1 MSSKPYLSVIIPA
14 YNEEKRIA
22 ATLFDVGR
30 YLSQQNYPSSSSGQ
44 ASYEIIVVSD
54 GSTDGTVEIVES
66 LKSQIEN
73 LKLIDNQQ
81 NHGKGYVVK
90 QGMLEAKGDYRL
102 FMDADNSTTIN
113 HLEKF
118 WPEINSGFDIVIGS
132 IEIKGAK
139 IQETAAWYRR
149 FLGKIAKYI
158 IRIVAGLWQ
167 IHDTQRGFKLFIEK
181 AVKEIFPKQT
191 LMRWGFDFEILA
203 LAKKLGFKIK
213 EVPVD
218 WKNPGESKVK
228 LSSYIRTFGEL
239 MKIKFNFITNK
250 YKFK

>member
-22 ATLFDVGR
+22 ATIFDVGR
-30 YLSQQNYPSSSSGQ
+30 YLSQQNY
-44 ASYEIIVVSD
+44 SYEIIVVSD

-102 FMDADNSTTIN
+102 FMDADNSTTID

-239 MKIKFNFITNK
+239 MKIKWNFITNK

>member
-22 ATLFDVGR
+22 ATLFDVR
-30 YLSQQNYPSSSSGQ
+30 RHLSQQNYPSSSSGQ
-44 ASYEIIVVSD
+44 TSYEIIVVSD

-102 FMDADNSTTIN
+102 FMDADNSTTID

>member
-30 YLSQQNYPSSSSGQ
+30 YLSQQSY
-44 ASYEIIVVSD
+44 SYEIIVVSD

-90 QGMLEAKGDYRL
+90 QGILEAQGKYRL
-102 FMDADNSTTIN
+102 FMDADNSTSID

-239 MKIKFNFITNK
+239 MKIKLNFITNK